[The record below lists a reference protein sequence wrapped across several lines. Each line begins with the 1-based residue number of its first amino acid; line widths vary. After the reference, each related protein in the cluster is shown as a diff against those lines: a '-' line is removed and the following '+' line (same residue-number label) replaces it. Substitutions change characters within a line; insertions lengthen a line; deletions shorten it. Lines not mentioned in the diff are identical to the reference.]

1 MPSVLVVDDEPV
13 IVQLVAMVLK
23 QNGYAVL
30 TASGGVEALMVYS
43 SYHSKVDL
51 VLTDVVLPGMN
62 GVELANRIRALDPT
76 VKIVL
81 MSGSVPDDIKVPP
94 ELQLLT
100 KPFLPTQLIKVVEQT
115 LEVAP
120 HEDSY

>member
-13 IVQLVAMVLK
+13 IVQLIAMVLK

-62 GVELANRIRALDPT
+62 AVELANRIRALDPT
-76 VKIVL
+76 VKILL
-81 MSGSVPDDIKVPP
+81 MSGSVPDGIKVPP
-94 ELQLLT
+94 ELQLLA
-100 KPFLPTQLIKVVEQT
+100 KPFVPTQLIKVVEQT

-120 HEDSY
+120 HEDIY

>member
-23 QNGYAVL
+23 QIGYAVL

-43 SYHSKVDL
+43 SYHAKVDL

-76 VKIVL
+76 VKVLL
-81 MSGSVPDDIKVPP
+81 MSGSVPDD
-94 ELQLLT
+94 T
-100 KPFLPTQLIKVVEQT
+100 
-115 LEVAP
+115 
-120 HEDSY
+120 